1 MKVRIRFDAAA
12 NFVSRN
18 ASTIIALSSLF
29 IAALALWYT
38 VQAKKRDT
46 EYKELSIRPWIN
58 IFAEPKEL
66 SVQISNEGL
75 GPAVLKQFFF
85 LIGGDCFD

>member
-58 IFAEPKEL
+58 IFA